1 MDRFLSQ
8 DQLSDDSEYLP
19 TNLEPRIKMRKV
31 GEVREELKQNEII
44 IKQQEEEVS
53 ESVQQLSQIDELS

>member
-19 TNLEPRIKMRKV
+19 ANLEPRIKMRKV

-44 IKQQEEEVS
+44 IK
-53 ESVQQLSQIDELS
+53 